1 MMVTLFLKKKKKKGN
16 TIVKS
21 KQEFLWG
28 QFLQVEDTS

>member
-1 MMVTLFLKKKKKKGN
+1 MMVTLFKKKKKKGN